1 MKKFKIKINVVECVI
16 KSFHEVI
23 NLGKHPLVNS
33 LVEKKDLKK
42 KILFSQLK
50 LNNVKM

>member
-1 MKKFKIKINVVECVI
+1 MKKFKIIKNKCCRMCNS

-33 LVEKKDLKK
+33 LVEKK
-42 KILFSQLK
+42 I
-50 LNNVKM
+50 